1 MYGTVGCTW
10 QCPYG
15 CCSYFAETVA
25 ALIAET
31 VVAALVHVSIFRV
44 AVERAFQTRIVH
56 RGAFVLLV
64 AL

>member
-1 MYGTVGCTW
+1 MDVVAC
-10 QCPYG
+10 
-15 CCSYFAETVA
+15 FAETVA

-56 RGAFVLLV
+56 RGAFVLLA

>member
-1 MYGTVGCTW
+1 MELWAVPGNVRMRAVA
-10 QCPYG
+10 
-15 CCSYFAETVA
+15 YFVETFV

-31 VVAALVHVSIFRV
+31 VAAAIVHVSIFRV

-56 RGAFVLLV
+56 RGASVLLV